1 MPVGETRSVE
11 RETQGWVSP
20 ALQAKQ
26 DSEAR
31 QARRAT
37 GRGERAPCFWM
48 GTVWSAGVRAP
59 NRVRMVRPV
68 IGDVEESPTLWFYC
82 GQMTKDRETG

>member
-20 ALQAKQ
+20 VLQAEQ
-26 DSEAR
+26 DSEEQ

-37 GRGERAPCFWM
+37 GRARRRSRHYVEHPDRAQRRRR
-48 GTVWSAGVRAP
+48 GQIARRSRRVVRNAG
-59 NRVRMVRPV
+59 
-68 IGDVEESPTLWFYC
+68 
-82 GQMTKDRETG
+82 